1 MSAVTTSGA
10 APLAARRSLA
20 VRLIRRPAFV
30 VGALIVLFWIVM
42 AIGWRAFVPHSP
54 VATDA
59 LHTFAGPS
67 GSHLLG
73 TDDLGRDVFSR
84 VLAGSSSVLVIAPLA
99 TIIGVAIG
107 VAVGLLAA
115 HYRGI
120 VEEGLMRLMDTLLA
134 VPLIIVAILVLSM
147 LGPSRLNLILVVALT
162 EVPLVARTVRS
173 AALTDSRSQYVEAAL
188 LRGERTPYIVV
199 MEVLPN
205 LVGPIAVETTVRFA
219 YAIFATATLS
229 FLGFG
234 VQPPSP
240 DWGLTIANEWS
251 YLSAVPWASLGPAL
265 ALASLVVGV
274 YLISDELDTAL
285 TE

>member
-1 MSAVTTSGA
+1 MTAVTTA
-10 APLAARRSLA
+10 APLVAGRPLWH
-20 VRLIRRPAFV
+20 RLLRRPAFTI
-30 VGALIVLFWIVM
+30 GSLIVLFWIVM
-42 AIGWRAFVPHSP
+42 AIGWRAFAPHSP

-99 TIIGVAIG
+99 TIIGMVVGVAI
-107 VAVGLLAA
+107 GLLAA
-115 HYRGI
+115 HYRGV

-134 VPLIIVAILVLSM
+134 VPLIIIAILVLSM
-147 LGPSRLNLILVVALT
+147 LGPSRLNLILVIAFT
-162 EVPLVARTVRS
+162 AVPLVARTVRS

-188 LRGERTPYIVV
+188 LRGERAPYILV

-205 LVGPIAVETTVRFA
+205 LAGPIAVEATIRFA

-240 DWGLTIANEWS
+240 DWGLTIASEWS
-251 YLSAVPWASLGPAL
+251 YLSTVPWASLGPAL

-274 YLISDELDTAL
+274 YLISDELDAAFTQ
-285 TE
+285 